1 MNRISEALLF
11 GAWIL
16 GQTLAFAPNY
26 NAAKMAAGRL
36 FYLMDRK
43 PRISSPDE
51 NANEFVSI
59 FVYLI
64 SKYCDV
70 T

>member
-1 MNRISEALLF
+1 MNRISEALIF
-11 GAWIL
+11 GAWML

-51 NANEFVSI
+51 NANEFVSTLMSCFI
-59 FVYLI
+59 KIL
-64 SKYCDV
+64 
-70 T
+70 

>member
-1 MNRISEALLF
+1 M
-11 GAWIL
+11 L

-36 FYLMDRK
+36 FYLVDRK

-51 NANEFVSI
+51 NANEWVSI
-59 FVYLI
+59 FVLL
-64 SKYCDV
+64 
-70 T
+70 TFT

>member
-1 MNRISEALLF
+1 M
-11 GAWIL
+11 L

-43 PRISSPDE
+43 PRIPSSDE
-51 NANEFVSI
+51 NANELVSI
-59 FVYLI
+59 YGLKLHIINCV
-64 SKYCDV
+64 
-70 T
+70 

>member
-1 MNRISEALLF
+1 M
-11 GAWIL
+11 L

-43 PRISSPDE
+43 PHISSPDE
-51 NANEFVSI
+51 NANEWVSI
-59 FVYLI
+59 FI
-64 SKYCDV
+64 SAFS
-70 T
+70 

>member
-1 MNRISEALLF
+1 MNRISEALIV
-11 GAWIL
+11 GAWMV
-16 GQTLAFAPNY
+16 GQTVAFAPNY

-36 FYLMDRK
+36 FYLVDRK

-59 FVYLI
+59 FILPYIEIL
-64 SKYCDV
+64 
-70 T
+70 